1 MNVKINFTFV
11 PYNSRRGSMADFAFP
26 ELHSSRRASKG
37 SSNGGNGGPGDQEPD
52 NLLVRT

>member
-1 MNVKINFTFV
+1 MNVKIKFTFV
-11 PYNSRRGSMADFAFP
+11 SYNSRRGSMADFAFP